1 MLTKTFAVRCALTVT
16 LTATSFFAYAQAT
29 IKIGEINSYKVSP
42 AYLDHYKRGWQMA
55 LDEVNAAGGVL
66 GQKIEVISRD
76 DNGNPGDAVRVAE
89 ELYAREGIKIYFGG
103 FLSNIA
109 VAEAD
114 FAKNRQVFFLLGEP
128 GTDRVIWPEGNK
140 YLYRLGPSTYMS
152 VAMLAKEGAALKK
165 KRWALVYPNYELGQS
180 ATATFKKL
188 LKEAQP
194 DVEFVAEQAPPL
206 GKVDA
211 GSLTQALVDAK
222 PDAIFNVLF
231 GADLGRFVREGNTR
245 KLFEKTEVLSMFTGR
260 PEYLDPLG
268 AEAPVNWIVTGYPF
282 YSLDTPEHNK
292 FLAAY
297 KKKFNDTPRYGS
309 VVGYSALMSLAK
321 GLQVAGAA
329 DPEKLVTAFKGLKVD
344 TPMGQVTYRP
354 QDNQSTMGAYVGRIA
369 LKDRKGTMVN
379 FKYIDGSAVAPSDEE
394 VRKLRPAH

>member
-1 MLTKTFAVRCALTVT
+1 MLSKIATLRGVLSIVFAAAAT
-16 LTATSFFAYAQAT
+16 LSQAQET
-29 IKIGEINSYKVSP
+29 IKIGEISSYKVSP

-55 LDEVNAAGGVL
+55 QDELNAAGGVL
-66 GQKIEVISRD
+66 GKKIEVISRD

-89 ELYAREGIKIYFGG
+89 ELYAREGIRIYFGG

-109 VAEAD
+109 VALAD

-152 VAMLAKEGAALKK
+152 VAMLVKEAVELKK
-165 KRWALVYPNYELGQS
+165 KRWAVVYPNYELGQS

-194 DVEFVAEQAPPL
+194 DVEFVSEQAPPL

-245 KLFEKTEVLSMFTGR
+245 KLFDNVEVLSMFTGR

-282 YSLDTPEHNK
+282 YSLNTPEHSR
-292 FLAAY
+292 FLTAY
-297 KKKFNDTPRYGS
+297 TKKFKDTPRLGS
-309 VVGYSALMSLAK
+309 VVGYSSLMALAK
-321 GLQVAGAA
+321 GLQAAGAP
-329 DPEKLVTAFKGLKVD
+329 DVEKLVVAFKGLKVD
-344 TPMGQVTYRP
+344 TPFGPVTFRP

-369 LKDRKGTMVN
+369 LKDRKGIMVDAK
-379 FKYIDGSAVAPSDEE
+379 FIDGASVVPSDEE
-394 VRKLRPAH
+394 VKKLRPQH

>member
-1 MLTKTFAVRCALTVT
+1 MFSKASAARCLLSVLLAGSSLI
-16 LTATSFFAYAQAT
+16 ASAQGV

-42 AYLDHYKRGWQMA
+42 SYLDHYKRGWQLA
-55 LDEVNAAGGVL
+55 QEELNGSGGVL
-66 GQKIEVISRD
+66 GKKIEVISRD

-89 ELYAREGIKIYFGG
+89 ELYSREGITIYFGG

-109 VAEAD
+109 VALAD

-128 GTDRVIWPEGNK
+128 GTDRVIWSEGNK

-152 VAMLAKEGAALKK
+152 VAMLAKEAAALNK

-188 LKEAQP
+188 LKAAQP
-194 DVEFVAEQAPPL
+194 DVEFVSEQAPPL

-211 GSLTQALVDAK
+211 GSITQALVDAK

-268 AEAPVNWIVTGYPF
+268 AEAPAGWLVTGYPW
-282 YSLDTPEHNK
+282 YSIKTPEHDK

-297 KKKFNDTPRYGS
+297 KKRFNDTPRLGS
-309 VVGYSALMSLAK
+309 VVGYSSLMSLAE
-321 GLQVAGAA
+321 GLKAA
-329 DPEKLVTAFKGLKVD
+329 KAPDAEKLVAAFKGLQVD
-344 TPMGQVTYRP
+344 TPMGRVTYRP
-354 QDNQSTMGAYVGRIA
+354 QDNQSTMGAYVGRIG
-369 LKDRKGTMVN
+369 LKDGKGTMTS
-379 FKYIDGSAVAPSDEE
+379 FKYIDGSAVVPSDEE
-394 VRKLRPAH
+394 IRKLRSAP

>member
-1 MLTKTFAVRCALTVT
+1 MLSKIFTARRVLAVCLAAAGFAAH
-16 LTATSFFAYAQAT
+16 AQQT
-29 IKIGEINSYKVSP
+29 IKIGEISSYKVSP

-55 LDEVNAAGGVL
+55 QEEINASGGVL
-66 GQKIEVISRD
+66 GKKIEVVSRD

-89 ELYAREGIKIYFGG
+89 ELYARDGIRVYFGG

-109 VAEAD
+109 VALAD

-152 VAMLAKEGAALKK
+152 VSILAKEAAALNK
-165 KRWALVYPNYELGQS
+165 KRWAVVYPNYELGQS

-194 DVEFVAEQAPPL
+194 NVEFVSEQAPPL

-211 GSLTQALVDAK
+211 GSMTQALVDAK

-268 AEAPVNWIVTGYPF
+268 AEAPVNWIVTGYPW
-282 YSLDTPEHNK
+282 YAIKTPEHAK

-297 KKKFNDTPRYGS
+297 QKKYKDTPRLGS

-321 GLQVAGAA
+321 GLKTAGDANPDKLAA
-329 DPEKLVTAFKGLKVD
+329 AFKGLQVD
-344 TPMGQVTYRP
+344 TPMGPVMYRA

-369 LKDRKGTMVN
+369 LKDGKGTMVDW
-379 FKYIDGSAVAPSDEE
+379 KYIDGAKLVPSDEE
-394 VRKLRPAH
+394 VKKLRPAH

>member
-1 MLTKTFAVRCALTVT
+1 MLSKTARQCILAVSLAAASFVA
-16 LTATSFFAYAQAT
+16 TAQQT

-42 AYLDHYKRGWQMA
+42 AFLDHYKRGWQMA
-55 LDEVNAAGGVL
+55 QDEVNAAGGVL
-66 GQKIEVISRD
+66 GKKIEVISRD

-109 VAEAD
+109 VALAD

-128 GTDRVIWPEGNK
+128 GTDRVVWSEGNK

-152 VAMLAKEGAALKK
+152 VAMLAKEAAKLNK
-165 KRWALVYPNYELGQS
+165 KRWAVVYPNYELGQS
-180 ATATFKKL
+180 ATATFKRL

-194 DVEFVAEQAPPL
+194 DVEFVSEQAPPL

-211 GSLTQALVDAK
+211 GSITQALVDAK
-222 PDAIFNVLF
+222 PDGIFNVLF
-231 GADLGRFVREGNTR
+231 GADLARFVREGNTR
-245 KLFEKTEVLSMFTGR
+245 KLFDKAQVFSMFTGR

-268 AEAPVNWIVTGYPF
+268 AEAPVNWVVTGYPF
-282 YSLDTPEHNK
+282 YSLNTPEHDK

-297 KKKFNDTPRYGS
+297 KKKFNDTPRLGS
-309 VVGYSALMSLAK
+309 IVGYSSLMSLAK
-321 GLQVAGAA
+321 GLQAAGAA
-329 DPEKLVTAFKGLKVD
+329 DPEKLVTAFKGLQVD
-344 TPMGQVTYRP
+344 TPMGKVTYRP

-369 LKDRKGTMVN
+369 LKDGKGTMVD
-379 FKYIDGSAVAPSDEE
+379 FRYIDGGSVVPSDDE
-394 VRKLRPAH
+394 VKKLRPAH